1 MFYILEGDCIGGID
15 KIIAIVKFLLKV
27 VQYAVPVI
35 LIVLGTIDLV
45 KAVIASKEE
54 EIKNAQK
61 MLIKRLI
68 YSIIVFLVPNKKKNE
83 IKKIRKKKKK
93 KCWTSTEPSAT
104 RLFDIDTDDGVK
116 INK

>member
-1 MFYILEGDCIGGID
+1 MFYILEGNCIGGID

-68 YSIIVFLVPNKKKNE
+68 YSIIVFLVPYIVSVVMGWVGNENWKN
-83 IKKIRKKKKK
+83 
-93 KCWTSTEPSAT
+93 CWTNTEPSAT
-104 RLFDIDTDDGVK
+104 RLFDIDNDDGVK